1 MGNVTSVSGVG
12 KLVLSDG
19 SIHEFNEPLTVAE
32 LMLEHPRHVVV
43 ELRSSAVTE
52 KRPTPLPADLKLDLK
67 KVYMMLPI
75 RGGKPVSLSSEEI
88 RRVILCANSALRSR
102 SLLLSSSKV
111 LPWLAR
117 ARSATTPT
125 TTGAVGVDVKK
136 KDLTMIGEEMRWET
150 EMAMAAE
157 GRPEYLSRQLSGKA
171 WKPSLDTIK
180 EKKFEKKLS
189 HWLFKF

>member
-1 MGNVTSVSGVG
+1 MIYYI
-12 KLVLSDG
+12 L
-19 SIHEFNEPLTVAE
+19 
-32 LMLEHPRHVVV
+32 LMY
-43 ELRSSAVTE
+43 
-52 KRPTPLPADLKLDLK
+52 

-88 RRVILCANSALRSR
+88 RRVLLCANSALRSR

-117 ARSATTPT
+117 ARST
-125 TTGAVGVDVKK
+125 TTRAVRVDVKK
-136 KDLTMIGEEMRWET
+136 EDSTTIGEEMRWET
-150 EMAMAAE
+150 EMAMATE

>member
-1 MGNVTSVSGVG
+1 
-12 KLVLSDG
+12 
-19 SIHEFNEPLTVAE
+19 
-32 LMLEHPRHVVV
+32 
-43 ELRSSAVTE
+43 
-52 KRPTPLPADLKLDLK
+52 
-67 KVYMMLPI
+67 MMLPI

-88 RRVILCANSALRSR
+88 RRVLLCANSALRSR

-117 ARSATTPT
+117 ARST
-125 TTGAVGVDVKK
+125 TTRAVGVDVKK
-136 KDLTMIGEEMRWET
+136 EDSTTIGEEMRWET
-150 EMAMAAE
+150 EMAMATE